1 MLAGQTQGSMFMR
14 LAGKTALVTGG
25 GNGLGRGIVEHMCAE
40 GASVI
45 FLEIQGEWVRETE
58 ADLRTKKMSVI
69 GIRGDVTVADDVQA
83 AADRCM
89 AEWGRLDILVNNAGV
104 SMPMPIDLANL
115 PVSEWQRLINVNLTG
130 PFLCTQAVA
139 PKMKKTGGGSI
150 INITSISARSCYP
163 GAGAY
168 SISKA
173 ALEAL
178 TMQSAVE
185 LGPWNIRVNSMS
197 LGWFRSALNEHVY
210 QRLGELARR
219 EAMIPLGRIG
229 SADDAARL
237 AVFLASDDSG
247 YITGESIESDGG
259 LLAAG
264 LKYSLELA
272 RLRPVNESG
281 RM

>member
-1 MLAGQTQGSMFMR
+1 MR

-25 GNGLGRGIVEHMCAE
+25 GNGLGRGIVEGLCAE
-40 GASVI
+40 GASVL
-45 FLEIQGEWVRETE
+45 FLEIENDWVRQTE
-58 ADLRTKKMSVI
+58 ADFRARSMTVI
-69 GIRGDVTVADDVQA
+69 GVHGDVTKVAYVKA
-83 AADRCM
+83 AAERCM

-104 SMPMPIDLANL
+104 SMPLAIDLADL
-115 PVSEWQRLINVNLTG
+115 PLDEWHRLINVNLTG
-130 PFLCTQAVA
+130 PLLCTQAVV
-139 PKMKKTGGGSI
+139 PLMKQGGGGSI

-178 TMQSAVE
+178 TLQSAVE
-185 LGPWNIRVNSMS
+185 LGPFNIRVNSMS

-210 QRLGELARR
+210 QKPGELARR
-219 EAMIPLGRIG
+219 EGMIPLGRIG
-229 SADDAARL
+229 SAEDCARL
-237 AVFLASDDSG
+237 AVFLASDDSN

-264 LKYSLELA
+264 LKYSVELA
-272 RLRPVNESG
+272 RLRPATKA
-281 RM
+281 

>member
-1 MLAGQTQGSMFMR
+1 MR
-14 LAGKTALVTGG
+14 LTGKTALVTGG
-25 GNGLGRGIVEHMCAE
+25 GNGLGRGIVERMCAE
-40 GASVI
+40 GASVV
-45 FLEIQGEWVRETE
+45 FLEIEGKWVSETE
-58 ADLRTKKMSVI
+58 ADLRSRKMSVI
-69 GIRGDVTVADDVQA
+69 GIHGDVTVAHDVQA

-104 SMPMPIDLANL
+104 AMPTSIELTEL
-115 PVSEWQRLINVNLTG
+115 PVSEWQRVIDVNLTG

-139 PKMKKTGGGSI
+139 PKMKETGGGSI

-178 TMQSAVE
+178 TVQAAVE
-185 LGPWNIRVNSMS
+185 LGLWNIRVNSMS

-210 QRLGELARR
+210 QRPGELARR

-264 LKYSLELA
+264 LKHSIELA
-272 RLRPVNESG
+272 RLRPTTTPTRG
-281 RM
+281 